1 MKSRRDEIYT
11 AVEIGTHSIKIML
24 GEFLHDEHLSILAYH
39 EQPSLKMCKA
49 EALDTRVVGE
59 QVALALNGAEQ
70 AAGFPIEGPVFMAIS
85 GAFIETVKISAKL
98 EIEDPS
104 GLIREEDLA
113 EATRRANDYEVP
125 SGKLLLTQSVNRLF
139 RLADGRILFNP
150 VGQCSRFLEVEIQHF
165 LADKER
171 ANTTYCLLAE
181 ALGKLEVST
190 VIYTPLALSA
200 AVFPPGSS
208 DEALDLVIDLGAG
221 MCSLAIPTSAG
232 YFYLGQISIG
242 CEHIAND
249 LAIALE
255 LPIQTARALLVQMAD
270 LHCNA
275 LATRD
280 KRARMVDIRP
290 ERQNKLRRIPA
301 SSIELVVETRL
312 RELFELIRRQLTD
325 NGAYSW
331 LGNRVYL
338 SGGGARIPQVCDLAA
353 TVFNRPVSIAQPY
366 DVTNRIGMPLQPQHN
381 TVIGL
386 LKAGR
391 RDLLVAREVARQK
404 SLLGNTLEWWKNA
417 WQTITDW

>member
-1 MKSRRDEIYT
+1 MKSRREIYT
-11 AVEIGTHSIKIML
+11 AVEIGTYSIKVML
-24 GEFLHDEHLSILAYH
+24 GEFLHDEQLSVLACH
-39 EQPSLKMCKA
+39 ELPSLKMCKA
-49 EALDTRVVGE
+49 EALDTRVVAE
-59 QVALALNGAEQ
+59 QVALALSGAEQ
-70 AAGFPIEGPVFMAIS
+70 AAGFPISGPVFMAIS

-98 EIEDPS
+98 DIDEPS

-113 EATRRANDYEVP
+113 EATRKASNHVVP
-125 SGKLLLTQSVNRLF
+125 GGKLLLTQSVNRLF

-150 VGQCSRFLEVEIQHF
+150 IGQCSRSLEVETQHF

-181 ALGKLEVST
+181 ALGKLEVAT

-200 AVFPPGSS
+200 AVFPPSNS

-221 MCSLAIPTSAG
+221 MCSLAIPSSAG

-249 LAIALE
+249 LAISLE
-255 LPIQTARALLVQMAD
+255 LPIKTARALLLQMAN

-275 LATRD
+275 IATKD
-280 KRARMVDIRP
+280 KRARMVTIDP
-290 ERQNKLRRIPA
+290 ERQGEHRLIPA
-301 SSIELVVETRL
+301 SSIELVVKTRL

-325 NGAYSW
+325 SGAYSW
-331 LGNRVYL
+331 LSNRIYL
-338 SGGGARIPQVCDLAA
+338 SGGGAKIPQVCDLAA

-366 DVTNRIGMPLQPQHN
+366 NVSCLAGLQLQPQHN

-386 LKAGR
+386 LRAGR
-391 RDLLVAREVARQK
+391 RDLQVAREVAQQK
-404 SLLGNTLEWWKNA
+404 SLLSGTVEWWKNA
-417 WQTITDW
+417 WKTIADW

>member
-1 MKSRRDEIYT
+1 M
-11 AVEIGTHSIKIML
+11 
-24 GEFLHDEHLSILAYH
+24 
-39 EQPSLKMCKA
+39 
-49 EALDTRVVGE
+49 
-59 QVALALNGAEQ
+59 
-70 AAGFPIEGPVFMAIS
+70 
-85 GAFIETVKISAKL
+85 
-98 EIEDPS
+98 
-104 GLIREEDLA
+104 
-113 EATRRANDYEVP
+113 
-125 SGKLLLTQSVNRLF
+125 
-139 RLADGRILFNP
+139 
-150 VGQCSRFLEVEIQHF
+150 
-165 LADKER
+165 
-171 ANTTYCLLAE
+171 
-181 ALGKLEVST
+181 
-190 VIYTPLALSA
+190 
-200 AVFPPGSS
+200 
-208 DEALDLVIDLGAG
+208 IDLGAG

>member
-181 ALGKLEVST
+181 ALG
-190 VIYTPLALSA
+190 
-200 AVFPPGSS
+200 
-208 DEALDLVIDLGAG
+208 
-221 MCSLAIPTSAG
+221 
-232 YFYLGQISIG
+232 
-242 CEHIAND
+242 
-249 LAIALE
+249 
-255 LPIQTARALLVQMAD
+255 
-270 LHCNA
+270 
-275 LATRD
+275 
-280 KRARMVDIRP
+280 
-290 ERQNKLRRIPA
+290 
-301 SSIELVVETRL
+301 
-312 RELFELIRRQLTD
+312 
-325 NGAYSW
+325 
-331 LGNRVYL
+331 
-338 SGGGARIPQVCDLAA
+338 
-353 TVFNRPVSIAQPY
+353 
-366 DVTNRIGMPLQPQHN
+366 
-381 TVIGL
+381 
-386 LKAGR
+386 
-391 RDLLVAREVARQK
+391 
-404 SLLGNTLEWWKNA
+404 
-417 WQTITDW
+417 